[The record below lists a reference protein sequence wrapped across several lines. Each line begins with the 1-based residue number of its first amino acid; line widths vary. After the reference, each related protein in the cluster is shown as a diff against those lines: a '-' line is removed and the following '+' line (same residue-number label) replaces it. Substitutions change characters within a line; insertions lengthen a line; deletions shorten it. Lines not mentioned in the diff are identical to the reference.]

1 MTGGAKRPCAMPP
14 PLPSPEQWVAITLS
28 AAKAAIGNRRTV
40 VWSRA
45 RPTGGV
51 QPPRAPATR
60 HRKLPTSAVWSAM
73 AALEPKSRGRDRFD
87 HALRAARQVMPRSAL
102 PLSVRLRSFVEGA
115 WSKPISPP
123 TENAPVHQGLERALA
138 RELHRG
144 RRVLTIAAVLL
155 VGWAGL
161 VPLSGAVVVAGRLV
175 VQSSIKKIQHPQG
188 GIVASINV
196 RNGSKVYAGDEL
208 VRLDETAARSNLQVV
223 SRQLDEARLRIARLR
238 AERDNVATPR
248 WPTEWVAQLD
258 AAERDQLLASED
270 DLFAARAGTRRSQ
283 QELAASRI
291 TQLEKQI
298 AGLEAQQKSNG
309 KQMGITGGELKGVEE
324 LLRQKLVTLPRAT
337 ALQREAAHLDGVEG
351 QLASQIAE
359 TRAKVSEARLQA
371 LQAEQT
377 FQSELLR
384 DLREAE
390 AKEGE
395 LMERRL
401 AAEDQMNRT
410 TIRAPTSGTVQ
421 ELAVHTIGGVVG
433 PAEVLMTVV
442 PESDTLAVEARLS
455 ADKVDQVH
463 NGQSARVRLSALNQR
478 TTPELAGVVTLVS
491 ADIVRDPQSSTAYYD
506 VRIDLPPEEVGR
518 LGTLQLVPGM
528 PAEIFLITQSRTM
541 LSYLVK
547 PMTDQLARMFRER

>member
-1 MTGGAKRPCAMPP
+1 MTYGAKRPCALPP
-14 PLPSPEQWVAITLS
+14 PLPSPEEWLAISLS
-28 AAKAAIGNRRTV
+28 AAKAAIRKRTIV
-40 VWSRA
+40 VWSPA
-45 RPTGGV
+45 SPIV
-51 QPPRAPATR
+51 AVHPPRTPLAPNAR
-60 HRKLPTSAVWSAM
+60 LPSSTGSSAA
-73 AALEPKSRGRDRFD
+73 AALEPKASHWHRLADG
-87 HALRAARQVMPRSAL
+87 LRAVRQVMPWFARL
-102 PLSVRLRSFVEGA
+102 LSLGLRSFVEWL
-115 WSKPISPP
+115 WSKPISSA
-123 TENAPVHQGLERALA
+123 TVDEPVHQGLERAFA

-144 RRVLTIAAVLL
+144 RRMLAIAAVLL
-155 VGWAGL
+155 VGWAGF

-175 VQSSIKKIQHPQG
+175 VQSSVKKVQHPQG

-196 RNGSKVYAGDEL
+196 RNGSKVSAGEEL
-208 VRLDETAARSNLQVV
+208 IRLDQTAARANLQVV
-223 SRQLDEARLRIARLR
+223 ARQLDEIRLRIARFK
-238 AERDNVATPR
+238 AERDNVTTPR
-248 WPTEWVAQLD
+248 WPTEWVAHLD
-258 AAERDQLLASED
+258 AAERDQLLASEE
-270 DLFAARAGTRRSQ
+270 DLFAARASTRRGQ

-309 KQMGITGGELKGVEE
+309 KQMGITSGELKGVED

-401 AAEDQMNRT
+401 AADDQMNRT
-410 TIRAPTSGTVQ
+410 IIRASTSGTVQ
-421 ELAVHTIGGVVG
+421 ELAVHTVGGVVA
-433 PAEVLMTVV
+433 PAEVLMTIV
-442 PESDTLAVEARLS
+442 PENDSLAIEARLS

-463 NGQSARVRLSALNQR
+463 NGQSAHVRLSALNQH

-491 ADIVRDPQSSTAYYD
+491 ADIVRDPQSSVAYYD
-506 VRIDLPPEEVGR
+506 VKIDLPPEEVRR

-528 PAEIFLITQSRTM
+528 PAEIFLLTQNRTM
-541 LSYLVK
+541 LSYLFK
-547 PMTDQLARMFRER
+547 PMTDQLSRMFRER

>member
-1 MTGGAKRPCAMPP
+1 MTYGAKRPCALPP
-14 PLPSPEQWVAITLS
+14 PLPSPEEWLAISLS
-28 AAKAAIGNRRTV
+28 AAKAAIRKRTIV
-40 VWSRA
+40 VWSPA
-45 RPTGGV
+45 SPIIGV
-51 QPPRAPATR
+51 HPPRTPPAPNARLPSSTGLSAAT
-60 HRKLPTSAVWSAM
+60 AQ
-73 AALEPKSRGRDRFD
+73 EPKASQWHRLANGVG
-87 HALRAARQVMPRSAL
+87 AVRQVMPWLARL
-102 PLSVRLRSFVEGA
+102 LSVGLRSFVEWL
-115 WSKPISPP
+115 WSKPISSA
-123 TENAPVHQGLERALA
+123 TEDEPVHQGLERAFA

-144 RRVLTIAAVLL
+144 RRMLAIAAVLL
-155 VGWAGL
+155 VGWAGF
-161 VPLSGAVVVAGRLV
+161 VPLSGAIVVAGRLV
-175 VQSSIKKIQHPQG
+175 VQSSVKKVQHPQG

-196 RNGSKVYAGDEL
+196 RNGSKVSAGEEL
-208 VRLDETAARSNLQVV
+208 IRLDQTAARANLQVV
-223 SRQLDEARLRIARLR
+223 ARQLDEIRLRIARFK
-238 AERDNVATPR
+238 AERDNVTTPR
-248 WPTEWVAQLD
+248 WPTEWVAHLD
-258 AAERDQLLASED
+258 AAERDQLLASEE
-270 DLFAARAGTRRSQ
+270 DLFAARASTRRGQ

-298 AGLEAQQKSNG
+298 AGLEAQLKSNG
-309 KQMGITGGELKGVEE
+309 KQMGITSGELKGVED

-401 AAEDQMNRT
+401 AADDQMNRT
-410 TIRAPTSGTVQ
+410 IIRASTSGTVQ
-421 ELAVHTIGGVVG
+421 ELAVHTVGGVVA
-433 PAEVLMTVV
+433 PAEVLMTIV
-442 PESDTLAVEARLS
+442 PENDNLAIEARLS

-463 NGQSARVRLSALNQR
+463 NGQSAHVRLSALNQR

-491 ADIVRDPQSSTAYYD
+491 ADIVRDPQSSAAYYD
-506 VRIDLPPEEVGR
+506 VKIDLPPAEVRR

-528 PAEIFLITQSRTM
+528 PAEIFLLTQNRTM
-541 LSYLVK
+541 LSYLFK
-547 PMTDQLARMFRER
+547 PMTDQLSRMFRER

>member
-1 MTGGAKRPCAMPP
+1 MTGGAKRPCALPP
-14 PLPSPEQWVAITLS
+14 PLPSREEWVAITLT
-28 AAKAAIGNRRTV
+28 AARAAIRNRRT
-40 VWSRA
+40 
-45 RPTGGV
+45 
-51 QPPRAPATR
+51 
-60 HRKLPTSAVWSAM
+60 AVWSSAPPM
-73 AALEPKSRGRDRFD
+73 VGARPPRTPPSRHKKPRTSAGRSAAAALEPKSSGRDRL
-87 HALRAARQVMPRSAL
+87 ARGLRAARQAMPWPAVPFSL
-102 PLSVRLRSFVEGA
+102 RLRSLVA
-115 WSKPISPP
+115 AARSNPISPA
-123 TENAPVHQGLERALA
+123 TADVPVHQGLERALA

-144 RRVLTIAAVLL
+144 RRMLTIAAVLL

-175 VQSSIKKIQHPQG
+175 VQSSVKKVQHPQG
-188 GIVASINV
+188 GIVASISV
-196 RNGSKVYAGDEL
+196 RNGSKISAGEEL
-208 VRLDETAARSNLQVV
+208 IRLDQTAARSNLQVV
-223 SRQLDEARLRIARLR
+223 ARQLDEVRLRIARLR

-248 WPTEWVAQLD
+248 WPTQWVAQLD
-258 AAERDQLLASED
+258 AAERDQLLASEE
-270 DLFAARAGTRRSQ
+270 DLFAARAGTRRGQ

-377 FQSELLR
+377 FQSDVLR

-410 TIRAPTSGTVQ
+410 IIRAPTSGTVH
-421 ELAVHTIGGVVG
+421 ELAVYTIGGVVA
-433 PAEVLMTVV
+433 PAEVLMTIV
-442 PESDTLAVEARLS
+442 PENDTLAIEARLS
-455 ADKVDQVH
+455 AEKVDQVH
-463 NGQSARVRLSALNQR
+463 NGQSARVRLSAFNQR

-518 LGTLQLVPGM
+518 LGNLQLVPGM
-528 PAEIFLITQSRTM
+528 PAEIFLITQNRTM
-541 LSYLVK
+541 LSYLFK
-547 PMTDQLARMFRER
+547 PLTDQLTRMFRER

>member
-1 MTGGAKRPCAMPP
+1 MTAGAKRPCMLPP
-14 PLPSPEQWVAITLS
+14 PLPSPERWAAITLY
-28 AAKAAIGNRRTV
+28 AAKTAIGNRRTV
-40 VWSRA
+40 VWSQA

-51 QPPRAPATR
+51 RPPPTQHKKLATR
-60 HRKLPTSAVWSAM
+60 AGGSAG
-73 AALEPKSRGRDRFD
+73 AARQPKSSGRGRFA
-87 HALRAARQVMPRSAL
+87 HGLPAARQVIPRSAL
-102 PLSVRLRSFVEGA
+102 SFAVRLRSVVEGV

-123 TENAPVHQGLERALA
+123 TEALPVHQGLERALA
-138 RELHRG
+138 RELRRG
-144 RRVLTIAAVLL
+144 RRMLTIAAVLL

-175 VQSSIKKIQHPQG
+175 VQSSVKKVQHQQG

-196 RNGSKVYAGDEL
+196 RNGSKVSAGDEL
-208 VRLDETAARSNLQVV
+208 VRLDQTAASSNLQVV
-223 SRQLDEARLRIARLR
+223 SRQLDEVRFRIARLR

-248 WPTEWVAQLD
+248 WPTQWVAQLD
-258 AAERDQLLASED
+258 AAEREQLLASEQ
-270 DLFAARAGTRRSQ
+270 DLFAARAGTRRGQ
-283 QELAASRI
+283 QELAATRI
-291 TQLEKQI
+291 TQLERQI

-309 KQMGITGGELKGVEE
+309 KQIGITGGELKGVEE

-410 TIRAPTSGTVQ
+410 IIRAPTSGAVH

-433 PAEVLMTVV
+433 PAEVLMTIV
-442 PESDTLAVEARLS
+442 PENDTLAIEARLS

-463 NGQSARVRLSALNQR
+463 NGQSARVRLSAFNQR
-478 TTPELAGVVTLVS
+478 TTPELEGVVTLVS
-491 ADIVRDPQSSTAYYD
+491 ADILRDPQLSTAYYD
-506 VRIDLPPEEVGR
+506 VRVGLPPEQVAR
-518 LGTLQLVPGM
+518 LGALQLVPGM
-528 PAEIFLITQSRTM
+528 PAEIFLITQNRTM
-541 LSYLVK
+541 LSYLFK
-547 PMTDQLARMFRER
+547 PIADQLARMFRER